1 MKLSTRH
8 IRYWRNFFFL
18 KRNFWFLAL
27 IAGLSVYWFNHYAS
41 LPGDSA
47 RIQILLSMIA
57 IGVCVV
63 ALTISLI
70 TTVPPY
76 VTFWFRHHILGGDE
90 LERDEVIRIIF
101 KEISPV
107 AGWVDVEI
115 RVSGIRKP
123 LLGFLHLKI
132 VFDDFTETEE
142 LLLNESYRE
151 RGKRIGMRVVKPLWL
166 PHVKDYQIKYV
177 FLHFEDVFHFFAFPY
192 RDAKHIGMFT
202 EPPVIA
208 GKPVDVH
215 LDKSEEPVLK
225 VVQHKLAK
233 GELIDYKKYAPGDDI
248 RRIIWKNYA
257 RNRELTVRIPDRSFP
272 YVSHINVLASFFD
285 ASPGEGSLELKT
297 HLLNI
302 YKEKLR
308 QIVDSILEQ
317 GFTVQFIPDQPVEH
331 HYQLDEYQRILYYI
345 SSSQWQT
352 RYPITQYV
360 RENFSKLR
368 GGSNLLVFSSLS
380 PVEQF
385 GGVLNGRLSGFNL
398 CFYRISEIL
407 NKTRKPSLIK
417 QLFLVDILDPL
428 EAARRERKARGTTRY
443 VWRNE
448 TELEKILTPF
458 RKVLIEVS
466 GGNAKKVNIENQMVV
481 E

>member
-18 KRNFWFLAL
+18 KRNFWFLIL
-27 IAGLSVYWFNHYAS
+27 IVGLSFYWFNHYAS

-47 RIQILLSMIA
+47 RIQILLSIIA
-57 IGVCVV
+57 LGVCSV
-63 ALTISLI
+63 ALLISVI

-76 VTFWFRHHILGGDE
+76 ITFWFRHHVISSDE

-101 KEISPV
+101 REVSPV
-107 AGWVDVEI
+107 AGWVDVDL
-115 RVSGIRKP
+115 RVNGIHKP
-123 LLGFLHLKI
+123 FLGFLRVKI
-132 VFDDFTETEE
+132 IFDDFTETEE
-142 LLLNESYRE
+142 LLLTDSYRE
-151 RGKRIGMRVVKPLWL
+151 RGKRVGMRILKPLWL
-166 PHVKDYQIKYV
+166 PNVRDYQIKYV
-177 FLHFEDVFHFFAFPY
+177 LLQFEDVFHFFAFPY

-202 EPPVIA
+202 EPPVIRSE
-208 GKPVDVH
+208 PVEVH

-272 YVSHINVLASFFD
+272 YVSHINVLASFYD
-285 ASPGEGSLELKT
+285 ASPGEMSLALKT

-317 GFTVQFIPDQPVEH
+317 GFTVQFIPDQTVEH
-331 HYQLDEYQRILYYI
+331 HYQLDEYQQILYYI
-345 SSSQWQT
+345 SSAQWQN
-352 RYPITQYV
+352 RYPIEQYV

-368 GGSNLLVFSSLS
+368 GGSNLLVFSSLA

-385 GGVLNGRLSGFNL
+385 GSVLNGRLSGFSL

-407 NKTRKPSLIK
+407 NKSRKPSLIK
-417 QLFLVDILDPL
+417 QVFLVDILEPL
-428 EAARRERKARGTTRY
+428 EAARRERKARGTTRFIR
-443 VWRNE
+443 RNE
-448 TELEKILTPF
+448 TELIKLLAPF
-458 RKVLIEVS
+458 QHVLIEV
-466 GGNAKKVNIENQMVV
+466 
-481 E
+481 